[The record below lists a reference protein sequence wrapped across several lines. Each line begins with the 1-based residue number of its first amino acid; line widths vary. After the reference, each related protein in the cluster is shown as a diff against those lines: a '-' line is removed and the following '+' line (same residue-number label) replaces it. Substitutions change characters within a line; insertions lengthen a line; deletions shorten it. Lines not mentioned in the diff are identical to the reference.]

1 MIYYKQV
8 MIMKQKY
15 IITAEDSAKI
25 KEYRKQV
32 KDKYLDRRL
41 YAVQLLGEGKTTK
54 EISSKLDADRRQISV
69 WASNYVKKGGIDGLL
84 DKRGGR
90 YRENMSKDEEQAFLE
105 KFKEKAEKGQVVS
118 VKEIQDEY
126 DKAVGHETKPTFI
139 YTVLRRNGW
148 RKVMPRSRHPK
159 KACDEAINAS
169 KKLKLL

>member
-1 MIYYKQV
+1 

-41 YAVQLLGEGKTTK
+41 YAVQLLGEGKTAK

-90 YRENMSKDEEQAFLE
+90 YRENMSKD
-105 KFKEKAEKGQVVS
+105 
-118 VKEIQDEY
+118 
-126 DKAVGHETKPTFI
+126 
-139 YTVLRRNGW
+139 
-148 RKVMPRSRHPK
+148 
-159 KACDEAINAS
+159 
-169 KKLKLL
+169 